1 MTVAEVLRTH
11 MAPQVRDLCQR
22 YGVRRLEVFGSATTD
37 AFDASRSDVD
47 FLYAFNDT
55 AASNLADRFFGLM
68 EELESLVGRKVDLVA
83 IDAIRNPYLLR
94 AVNEQRQVLYAA

>member
-1 MTVAEVLRTH
+1 MTVAEVLRTRL
-11 MAPQVRDLCQR
+11 APQVRDLCQR

-37 AFDASRSDVD
+37 AFEPSRSDID
-47 FLYAFNDT
+47 FLYAFDDT
-55 AASNLADRFFGLM
+55 TAKSLADRFFGLM

-83 IDAIRNPYLLR
+83 MDAIRNPYLQR